1 MCIDVTEAG
10 QQQMCGENTE
20 TIERVLQF
28 GRELQ
33 QDSEQLKRDPV
44 SCESIKRSLQVGA
57 SRWCQGADVLS
68 RTPVTG
74 CEASITVYSVYSAF
88 GIINKIP
95 TCT

>member
-1 MCIDVTEAG
+1 MCVDVTEAG
-10 QQQMCGENTE
+10 QQQMCSENTE
-20 TIERVLQF
+20 SIERVLQF

-57 SRWCQGADVLS
+57 YRWCQRADVLS
-68 RTPVTG
+68 RTLVTG

-88 GIINKIP
+88 CIITNIP
-95 TCT
+95 TYT